1 MRSRLQDVY
10 VCESAAVH
18 MPRDKALHFFGYM
31 VFVWCTVCIGVC
43 AYMQENS
50 PCTVCVQNLYLGCKH
65 APENRVNRLC
75 VC

>member
-1 MRSRLQDVY
+1 MCMYVNLRLCICHVIKHY
-10 VCESAAVH
+10 I
-18 MPRDKALHFFGYM
+18 FFGYM